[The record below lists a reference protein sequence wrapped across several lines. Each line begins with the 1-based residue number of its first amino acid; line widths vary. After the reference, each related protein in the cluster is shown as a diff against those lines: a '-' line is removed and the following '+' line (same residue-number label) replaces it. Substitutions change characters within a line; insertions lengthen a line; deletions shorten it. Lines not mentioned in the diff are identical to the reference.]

1 MGQPPAGY
9 EPPQYLPP
17 AADPYPAAV
26 DVPPYQ
32 PMPQSTPAWTN
43 PTPAPNQAP
52 APLWVPPPAPRRS
65 GRLPFWVL
73 VGLAAIVAAALSG
86 GAALF
91 LTHRDRPA
99 ACCPPSQTS
108 TAPGLR
114 PGQPASAGAATPTTP
129 APGSS
134 PAVDPALARQQAIAL
149 DNLLS
154 TTKASR
160 GRLGDALNNIDQC
173 QDLAGAAALADQVA
187 AERQSEIG
195 QVQALSLNAL
205 TDSRGQPAG
214 ENLRNLLIQALT
226 VSIQAD
232 RGYAAWARALTGNCA
247 APAAHDA
254 NWQGADA
261 ASQQATQVKVAFLSV
276 WNQVALAY
284 GLPIRPDTDI

>member
-9 EPPQYLPP
+9 EPPPYLPP
-17 AADPYPAAV
+17 AADPYQPVA
-26 DVPPYQ
+26 DLPPYQ
-32 PMPQSTPAWTN
+32 PMPQAGPAWAN
-43 PTPAPNQAP
+43 PMPAPNQAP
-52 APLWVPPPAPRRS
+52 TPQWVPTPAPHRS
-65 GRLPFWVL
+65 GRPPFWLL

-86 GAALF
+86 GAALL

-99 ACCPPSQTS
+99 ACCPGTTS
-108 TAPGLR
+108 TSSGPT
-114 PGQPASAGAATPTTP
+114 PTQHASAGGATPT
-129 APGSS
+129 
-134 PAVDPALARQQAIAL
+134 VDPALARQQAVTL

-154 TTKASR
+154 ATKASR

-205 TDSRGQPAG
+205 TDSKGQPAG

-232 RGYAAWARALTGNCA
+232 HGYAAWARALTDNCG
-247 APAAHDA
+247 APAPHDA

-261 ASQQATQVKVAFLSV
+261 ASQQATQVKMAFLSV
-276 WNQVALAY
+276 WNQVALTY